1 MFEMLISIVLHS
13 HAGERAASRGIELL
27 NLPFNREEEDWFED
41 YLTKGEGRGLK
52 KAKDTLMMRRI
63 GTGRLS
69 EALSTNIESSRT
81 TGGLNWKMLQEGLQE
96 GLGKRVDV

>member
-13 HAGERAASRGIELL
+13 HAGEKAATRGVELL
-27 NLPFNREEEDWFED
+27 NLPFNPEEEDWFED

-63 GTGRLS
+63 GTGRFS
-69 EALSTNIESSRT
+69 EALSINVEGGRT
-81 TGGLNWKMLQEGLQE
+81 TGGLNWKMLQNGLQK
-96 GLGKRVDV
+96 GLDTSTGV